1 MDEVGKILEE
11 MALFEGPLLERR
23 QRLTA
28 GRRAE
33 VPPRL
38 RHMDIKL
45 FVLLIVTWLV
55 CSESTLHWRRLRLA
69 RADCHPQLPALCWAA
84 TLHRL
89 QLDGNMFGR
98 RVGCM

>member
-23 QRLTA
+23 QRLAA

-45 FVLLIVTWLV
+45 FVLLILTWLV
-55 CSESTLHWRRLRLA
+55 CSESTLHSQRLRLA
-69 RADCHPQLPALCWAA
+69 RDDCHPQLPAL
-84 TLHRL
+84 
-89 QLDGNMFGR
+89 QLPGCRRRDRRWRAGR
-98 RVGCM
+98 RRRRA